1 MRRSKSTPHMYIM
14 PIENMNELIL
24 RLKMCQQI
32 LIVKIA
38 TMTASNVIMHIIIV
52 RLNYNSDVLKLIAKQ
67 TN

>member
-1 MRRSKSTPHMYIM
+1 
-14 PIENMNELIL
+14 
-24 RLKMCQQI
+24 MCQQI

-38 TMTASNVIMHIIIV
+38 TMTASNVIMHIMIV